1 MGRTLR
7 PGWALMPDHDVSPRR
22 LLARRGGKGRG
33 PRVEYLAFRLGGDTY
48 AVSIGE
54 VREILKLPPVTEVP
68 RAPPEVI
75 GVVSV
80 RGLLVTVIDLRQRL
94 QTVVGELTRKGRILL
109 VNGAENEIIGLYVDE
124 VLQVYRLAEG
134 EIELAANVLGG
145 KLPDHVVG
153 IGRPDDTLLILV
165 DLRPVVG
172 RIDME
177 PENES

>member
-1 MGRTLR
+1 MAERATGE
-7 PGWALMPDHDVSPRR
+7 RR
-22 LLARRGGKGRG
+22 FLARRGGKARG
-33 PRVEYLAFRLGGDTY
+33 PRVEYLAFRLGSDTY

-68 RAPPEVI
+68 RAPSEVI

-94 QTVVGELTRKGRILL
+94 RIAAGDLTRKGRILL

-134 EIELAANVLGG
+134 EIEVAGSVLGG
-145 KLPDHVVG
+145 KLADYVVG
-153 IGRPDDTLLILV
+153 IGRPDDALLILI
-165 DLRPVVG
+165 DLRPVLG
-172 RIDME
+172 RVDME
-177 PENES
+177 PADEP